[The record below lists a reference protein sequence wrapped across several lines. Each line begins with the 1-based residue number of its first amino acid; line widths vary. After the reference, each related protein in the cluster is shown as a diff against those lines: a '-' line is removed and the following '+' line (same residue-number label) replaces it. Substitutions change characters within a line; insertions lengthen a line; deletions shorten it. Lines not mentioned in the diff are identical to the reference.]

1 MMIKTLSHWFERYPI
16 APLQIQYRP
25 IPQGSLLWNDKPLLR
40 HSFLVWDVENIS
52 VKCFDSIKALVKFT
66 PEKLYAISKK
76 VLSPSVLGF
85 FEEHGFVLFEN
96 YPGSADEKIMKLIA
110 LHQGCT
116 HLILISSDSDFVP
129 SVHRFLEH
137 HYVQWIINDAN
148 KKRICMRVNLSH
160 TRLILSTFVQKD
172 TSNPKQRVRKEGK
185 SFSKRRS
192 LMRLLKHIVF
202 VNEKENNEYKG
213 ENDVG

>member
-25 IPQGSLLWNDKPLLR
+25 IPQESLLWNDKPLLR

-52 VKCFDSIKALVKFT
+52 VKYFDSIKALVKFT

-76 VLSPSVLGF
+76 ALSLNNLRF

-110 LHQGCT
+110 MHQGCT

-137 HYVQWIINDAN
+137 HHVQWIINDAN

-172 TSNPKQRVRKEGK
+172 TKEKKRAVKASK
-185 SFSKRRS
+185 SYSKKRS

-202 VNEKENNEYKG
+202 VNEKENNDSKG
-213 ENDVG
+213 ENDV

>member
-1 MMIKTLSHWFERYPI
+1 MMIQTISEWFERYPI
-16 APLQIQYRP
+16 APLQIQYRS

-76 VLSPSVLGF
+76 ALSLNNLRF

-110 LHQGCT
+110 MHQGCT

-137 HYVQWIINDAN
+137 HHVQWIINDAN

-172 TSNPKQRVRKEGK
+172 TPKPKQRVRKEGIP
-185 SFSKRRS
+185 FSKKRS

-202 VNEKENNEYKG
+202 VNEKENNDYKG
-213 ENDVG
+213 ENDV

>member
-1 MMIKTLSHWFERYPI
+1 MMIQTISEWFERYPI

-25 IPQGSLLWNDKPLLR
+25 IPQGSLLWNDKLLLR

-85 FEEHGFVLFEN
+85 FEENGFVLFEN

-110 LHQGCT
+110 MHQGCT

-129 SVHRFLEH
+129 SVHRFLEYH
-137 HYVQWIINDAN
+137 HVQWIINDAN

-160 TRLILSTFVQKD
+160 TRLTLSTFVQKD
-172 TSNPKQRVRKEGK
+172 TPKPKQRVRKEGIP
-185 SFSKRRS
+185 FSKKRS

-202 VNEKENNEYKG
+202 VNEKENDNYKG
-213 ENDVG
+213 ENDV

>member
-1 MMIKTLSHWFERYPI
+1 MMIKPLSHWFESYPI

-96 YPGSADEKIMKLIA
+96 YPGSADEKIMKLIHM
-110 LHQGCT
+110 HQGCT

-160 TRLILSTFVQKD
+160 ARLTLSTFVQKD
-172 TSNPKQRVRKEGK
+172 TEVKRRALKTPKPY
-185 SFSKRRS
+185 SKKRS

-202 VNEKENNEYKG
+202 VNEKENNDYKG
-213 ENDVG
+213 ETNVG

>member
-1 MMIKTLSHWFERYPI
+1 MMIQTITGWFERY
-16 APLQIQYRP
+16 ALTPLQIQYRP

-110 LHQGCT
+110 MHQGCT

-160 TRLILSTFVQKD
+160 TRLTLSTFVQKD
-172 TSNPKQRVRKEGK
+172 TPKPKQRVRKEGIPY
-185 SFSKRRS
+185 SKKRS

-202 VNEKENNEYKG
+202 VNEKENNDYKG
-213 ENDVG
+213 ENDV

>member
-1 MMIKTLSHWFERYPI
+1 MMIQTISEWFERYPI

-76 VLSPSVLGF
+76 ALSLNNLRF

-110 LHQGCT
+110 MHQGCT

-160 TRLILSTFVQKD
+160 TRLTLSTFVQKD
-172 TSNPKQRVRKEGK
+172 TPKPKQRVRKEGK
-185 SFSKRRS
+185 SFSRKRY
-192 LMRLLKHIVF
+192 LLHLLKHITF
-202 VNEKENNEYKG
+202 VNEKENNDYKG
-213 ENDVG
+213 ENDV

>member
-1 MMIKTLSHWFERYPI
+1 MMIQTITGWVERY
-16 APLQIQYRP
+16 ALTPLQIQYRP
-25 IPQGSLLWNDKPLLR
+25 IPQESLLWNDKPLLR

-76 VLSPSVLGF
+76 VLSPSVIGF
-85 FEEHGFVLFEN
+85 FEEHGFVLFEK

-110 LHQGCT
+110 MHQGCT

-129 SVHRFLEH
+129 SVHRFLEYH
-137 HYVQWIINDAN
+137 HVQWIINDAN

-160 TRLILSTFVQKD
+160 TRLTLSTFVQKD

-192 LMRLLKHIVF
+192 LMRLLKHYVF
-202 VNEKENNEYKG
+202 VNEKENNDYKG
-213 ENDVG
+213 ENDV

>member
-1 MMIKTLSHWFERYPI
+1 MMIQTISEWFERYPI
-16 APLQIQYRP
+16 APLQIQYRS

-76 VLSPSVLGF
+76 ALRLNNLRF

-110 LHQGCT
+110 MHQGCT

-172 TSNPKQRVRKEGK
+172 TPKPKQRVRKEGIP
-185 SFSKRRS
+185 FSKKRS

-202 VNEKENNEYKG
+202 VNEKENNDYKG
-213 ENDVG
+213 ENDV